1 MLMGT
6 GDRGQGGG
14 DIAVIAVEESIGAN
28 SSTDE
33 VMDKNPTVSDV
44 KVSELN

>member
-1 MLMGT
+1 MGT
-6 GDRGQGGG
+6 EKGERAGGG
-14 DIAVIAVEESIGAN
+14 VAVIAVEESIGAN